1 MNGYFFLELKFGQS
15 REGISEEVINEARKE
30 FFSKNKYP
38 YATLDEVL
46 DHFDRVINLVG
57 VDHVGI
63 GSDLDGAYG
72 NEQCPRDLDTIADL
86 QKIPKIL
93 EERGY
98 SESDI
103 ENIMSENF
111 IRFLRKNWK

>member
-1 MNGYFFLELKFGQS
+1 MLVPNWKRGVSSPQSENVTLEKVVDNIDHVCQLSG
-15 REGISEEVINEARKE
+15 N
-30 FFSKNKYP
+30 
-38 YATLDEVL
+38 TL
-46 DHFDRVINLVG
+46 
-57 VDHVGI
+57 HVGI